1 MALETFIVTVPV
13 TVRRGWGVWFI
24 PIYEGWVED
33 DDGNEY
39 YSNRVVDVDAGIVE
53 ISPETVSGVDGYAI
67 VEIEPDIY
75 MLLSNFHTP
84 EELGEQYDD
93 TIDLRSVI
101 YPTREEAE
109 ERLDYILDLFH
120 NPNPWTVFIRTN

>member
-13 TVRRGWGVWFI
+13 TVRRGWGVWFT

-39 YSNRVVDVDAGIVE
+39 YSSLVVDVDAGIVE
-53 ISPETVSGVDGYAI
+53 ISPETVSGVDGHAI

-75 MLLSNFHTP
+75 ILLSNFHTP
-84 EELGEQYDD
+84 EELGEKYDD
-93 TIDLRSVI
+93 MIDLRSVI

-120 NPNPWTVFIRTN
+120 NPKPWTVFILTD